1 MNVVDLAWQ
10 VIEMQRT
17 IDAQERQI
25 TRLMRTEEDYIA
37 LLESST
43 AHGRAMMGNVLELC
57 MTPGV
62 VEACQAAA
70 EAGPAVGSQLERRVR
85 PDVELSSQK
94 YAT

>member
-1 MNVVDLAWQ
+1 MNVVDFAWQ

-25 TRLMRTEEDYIA
+25 TRLMQIEDDYNA
-37 LLESST
+37 LLESS
-43 AHGRAMMGNVLELC
+43 AGHGRVMSGHVLKLC

-70 EAGPAVGSQLERRVR
+70 EAEPRA
-85 PDVELSSQK
+85 
-94 YAT
+94 